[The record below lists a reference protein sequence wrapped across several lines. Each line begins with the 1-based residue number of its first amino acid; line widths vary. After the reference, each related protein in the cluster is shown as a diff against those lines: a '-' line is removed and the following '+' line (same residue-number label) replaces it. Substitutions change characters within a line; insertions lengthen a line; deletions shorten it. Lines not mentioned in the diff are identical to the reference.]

1 VKSHSSAVVFVPM
14 RAIQNGDGSE
24 VMLTVFQTTDM
35 SEEKLV
41 QDIALVEQALKNLKT
56 IMEEM

>member
-1 VKSHSSAVVFVPM
+1 M